1 MLCFVGLFYSTTW
14 LLYTY
19 RLSTE
24 WMTPLLISDILL
36 LEENIFPVSIKIIQG
51 VFHTIQL
58 LQYIWIWHKK
68 KWLRYIHSATTVF
81 FLSHNIVCI
90 TQHYSDWKSPFLHYP
105 FLMFDGGYRFLPSP
119 TQPSLID
126 KGET

>member
-1 MLCFVGLFYSTTW
+1 MFCWFILQYYLIIVYIQIEYWVNDTT
-14 LLYTY
+14 
-19 RLSTE
+19 
-24 WMTPLLISDILL
+24 SDIRYASLTFGRKH
-36 LEENIFPVSIKIIQG
+36 ISSIIKIIQG
-51 VFHTIQL
+51 FFHTILL

-68 KWLRYIHSATTVF
+68 KWLRYIHSATTV